1 MEKTIMIGKPQDFY
15 SYYPYDYNID
25 VAEEYWITILK
36 EEDRLID
43 NSDRKY
49 RYHCKSLESM
59 SEELTFQERYIDTEE
74 DLITSPGRLESAK
87 TTSGRNRA
95 SHRNLLRIWCTHLS
109 AVCGG
114 SAATRLTAT
123 NRPEYSHV
131 PGASRWTVPLFQT
144 IRYEK

>member
-1 MEKTIMIGKPQDFY
+1 MIKFLLCTLTNNGQPFISVSRISKCCVTAPQAQTPRPPADGQ
-15 SYYPYDYNID
+15 SVRQHDNI
-25 VAEEYWITILK
+25 K
-36 EEDRLID
+36 E
-43 NSDRKY
+43 
-49 RYHCKSLESM
+49 
-59 SEELTFQERYIDTEE
+59 TERQ
-74 DLITSPGRLESAK
+74 LCGLMTSPGRLESAM
-87 TTSGRNRA
+87 TTSRRNRA

-131 PGASRWTVPLFQT
+131 SGASRWTVPLFQT